1 MGNGGPDPEAL
12 RDETSEISSRGI
24 TGWSVRE
31 GRTGWVIMM
40 VRMGIQGMGE
50 FDREGIITVLVH
62 EFANFESD
70 EVNEG

>member
-31 GRTGWVIMM
+31 GRTGWVIMKG
-40 VRMGIQGMGE
+40 RMGIQGIV
-50 FDREGIITVLVH
+50 RV
-62 EFANFESD
+62 
-70 EVNEG
+70 